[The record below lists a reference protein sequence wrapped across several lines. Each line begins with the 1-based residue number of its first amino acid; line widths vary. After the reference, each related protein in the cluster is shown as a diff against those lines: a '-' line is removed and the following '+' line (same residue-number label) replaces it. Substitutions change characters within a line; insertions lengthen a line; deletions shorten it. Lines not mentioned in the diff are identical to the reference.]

1 MRETAGR
8 VQVKTYRHS
17 SSGQESGRYH
27 GSEGFRPL
35 GDRARHKQA
44 EVCHEVDTVLCR
56 GWGMARM
63 TSKGPYSI
71 GELAQKPG
79 LALPP
84 PFLFA
89 TAK

>member
-1 MRETAGR
+1 
-8 VQVKTYRHS
+8 
-17 SSGQESGRYH
+17 
-27 GSEGFRPL
+27 
-35 GDRARHKQA
+35 
-44 EVCHEVDTVLCR
+44 
-56 GWGMARM
+56 MAKM